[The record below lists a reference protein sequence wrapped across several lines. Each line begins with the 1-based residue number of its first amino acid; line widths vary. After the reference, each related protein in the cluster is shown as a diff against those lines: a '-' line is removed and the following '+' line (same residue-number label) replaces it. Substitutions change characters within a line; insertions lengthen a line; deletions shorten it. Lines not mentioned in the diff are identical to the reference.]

1 MTAIKYDTI
10 YQVECTVNRR
20 DCVDKMRH
28 LRRGDIQGFRW
39 LIDVF
44 KEAGDIS
51 GLWHVQFV
59 DKTAEDSKFW
69 LRLTMLAM
77 ITGHA
82 TVDLHIY
89 TDSSRKHWV
98 YHELCD
104 NIETIPCWSVTGVT
118 LYEGIQTMHFTTK

>member
-1 MTAIKYDTI
+1 MTAIKHDTI
-10 YQVECTVNRR
+10 YQVECTVNRK

-44 KEAGDIS
+44 KEAGDKT
-51 GLWHVQFV
+51 GLWNVQFV
-59 DKTAEDSKFW
+59 DKTAEDQGFW
-69 LRLTMLAM
+69 LRLAALAM
-77 ITGHA
+77 ITGRA
-82 TVDLHIY
+82 TVDLYIY

-104 NIETIPCWSVTGVT
+104 NIEAIPCWSVTGVT